1 MSRRSFLKKSAGT
14 LLSITGIGMGG
25 HYYAHDIEPGW
36 IDIKR
41 ITIKHK
47 LIPEG
52 FNGFKIVQF
61 SDTHLGF
68 QFQIKDLTSVIT
80 KMEKLNPDVMIFS
93 GDLMDHPNE
102 YPMPEEIIPYLK
114 KIKTPC
120 GKYCIYGNH
129 DHGGNGSERSEILSP
144 WRKEYP
150 HDANMFYATAISE
163 AHYWSTPYMQILKF
177 INIAKS
183 NTPQNKRLAS
193 WYEKEAYKMLKIK
206 EASDSGKF

>member
-1 MSRRSFLKKSAGT
+1 MKKYVEKIFLKKSAGT

-93 GDLMDHPNE
+93 GDLMITQTN
-102 YPMPEEIIPYLK
+102 IPCLK
-114 KIKTPC
+114 KSFLI
-120 GKYCIYGNH
+120 
-129 DHGGNGSERSEILSP
+129 
-144 WRKEYP
+144 
-150 HDANMFYATAISE
+150 
-163 AHYWSTPYMQILKF
+163 
-177 INIAKS
+177 
-183 NTPQNKRLAS
+183 
-193 WYEKEAYKMLKIK
+193 
-206 EASDSGKF
+206 